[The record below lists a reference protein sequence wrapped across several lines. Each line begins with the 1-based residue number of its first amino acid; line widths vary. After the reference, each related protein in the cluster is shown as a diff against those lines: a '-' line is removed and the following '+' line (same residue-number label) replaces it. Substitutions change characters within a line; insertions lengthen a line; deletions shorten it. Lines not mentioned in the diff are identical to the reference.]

1 MPDLRGRVEAAV
13 SAGECEGG
21 EAMSGALKINH
32 MYCPLCGEKSLGGTA
47 DSRPVHM
54 EAFGVAAHAVRRRR
68 DCQSCGGRSTTF
80 ELTEEALHAIAHR
93 VTGTN
98 LKIGFLANQIAQL
111 IEGKEP

>member
-1 MPDLRGRVEAAV
+1 
-13 SAGECEGG
+13 
-21 EAMSGALKINH
+21 MSGALKINH